1 MTIRT
6 DNQIK
11 LDDGY
16 SLGYAEYGDPQGKPI
31 LYFHGCPGSRLD
43 NNRPAVDEVASR
55 LHARI
60 IAPDR
65 PGIGLS
71 DYKPYTIISWTD
83 IVTEFADKLGL
94 GRFAV
99 MGASSGGKFVAACAW
114 KIPQRLTTAAI
125 VSGNC
130 PINLPGVK
138 ETLSKQDLQTRAFAN
153 KAPWLFRLMFGKSA
167 RAMLKDPSI
176 ILSFFNGSESDRLT
190 VARPD
195 VKLAFEHIPVEAFR
209 QGVRGV
215 ALDLKLEARPWG
227 FALQDISMPVHVW
240 HGEQDKLVPVEQ
252 GRIQAKTIPNAIAR
266 FFPNE
271 GHTLG
276 VNQAED
282 LIGTV
287 VRY

>member
-1 MTIRT
+1 
-6 DNQIK
+6 
-11 LDDGY
+11 L
-16 SLGYAEYGDPQGKPI
+16 P
-31 LYFHGCPGSRLD
+31 
-43 NNRPAVDEVASR
+43 
-55 LHARI
+55 
-60 IAPDR
+60 
-65 PGIGLS
+65 
-71 DYKPYTIISWTD
+71 D

-130 PINLPGVK
+130 PIDLPGIK
-138 ETLSKQDLQTRAFAN
+138 ETLSKENRQTYTLAD
-153 KAPWLFRLMFGKSA
+153 KAPWLFRLLFKKSA

-176 ILSFFNGSESDRLT
+176 ILSFFNGSEADRMT

-195 VKLAFEHIPVEAFR
+195 VKQAFEHISVEAFR

-215 ALDLKLEARPWG
+215 ALDLRLEARPWG
-227 FALQDISMPVHVW
+227 FALQEISMPVHVW

-282 LIGTV
+282 LIGTL